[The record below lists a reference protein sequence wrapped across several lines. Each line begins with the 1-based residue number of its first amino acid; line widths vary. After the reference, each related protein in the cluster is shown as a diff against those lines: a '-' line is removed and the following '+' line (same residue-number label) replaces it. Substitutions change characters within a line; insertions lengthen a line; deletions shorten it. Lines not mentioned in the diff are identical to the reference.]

1 MNIFEWLL
9 GISILLILYTYL
21 FYPLLLIFLSS
32 IRQAVRDTSFV
43 FKKDER
49 RARDCDFPEIT
60 IVIAAFNEEQCIAE
74 RINNLLELD
83 YPKEKLVFLIGSDGS
98 TDKTNEILSQF
109 DHPSLQ
115 IHCFE
120 ENRGKINVLNELVA
134 QVTTPFCVF
143 SDANTM
149 FKKDALQYLVTH
161 FESPQIGAVCGEL
174 HLIDP
179 FSGDNKDSLYWK
191 YEQVLKFHES
201 RLNALLGAN
210 GAIYAIRTEL
220 YNPLPTDTIIDDF
233 CIVMDIVEHGYVAV
247 YAPEAQA
254 IEEIAPDL
262 SEESLRR
269 VRIGAGNYQAM
280 MRLSWLLNPLLGYR
294 FFSYVSH
301 KLLRWFVPHFMIL
314 ALISNIV
321 LATAM
326 TQYQYLLI
334 LQILFYTIALFGL
347 KRSKGN
353 TSIMKAIQLIT
364 FFVSMN
370 FSLLK
375 GFLKFLN
382 KNLSA
387 TWESTSR

>member
-1 MNIFEWLL
+1 MSLFEWLFGL
-9 GISILLILYTYL
+9 SVLLIFYTYL
-21 FYPLLLIFLSS
+21 FYPLILIFLSG
-32 IRQAVRDTSFV
+32 IRQTIRDTSFV
-43 FKKDER
+43 FKKDDR
-49 RARDCDFPEIT
+49 RSRVCEYPEIT
-60 IVIAAFNEEQCIAE
+60 VVIAAYNEEKCIAE
-74 RINNLLELD
+74 RINNLLDLD
-83 YPKEKLVFLIGSDGS
+83 YPKDKLVFLIGSDGS
-98 TDKTNEILSQF
+98 TDKTNEILRQF

-120 ENRGKINVLNELVA
+120 ENRGKINVLNELVE
-134 QVTTPFCVF
+134 QVSTPFCVF

-161 FESPQIGAVCGEL
+161 FESPKIGAVCGEL
-174 HLIDP
+174 HLVDP
-179 FSGDNKDSLYWK
+179 FSGDNKDSLYWN

-233 CIVMDIVEHGYVAV
+233 CIVMDIVRQGYVAV

-262 SEESLRR
+262 AEESIRR

-280 MRLSWLLNPLLGYR
+280 MRLSWLLNPLRGYR
-294 FFSYVSH
+294 CFSYVSH
-301 KLLRWFVPHFMIL
+301 KILRWFVPHFMVV

-321 LATAM
+321 LAITM
-326 TQYQYLLI
+326 TQYRYLLI
-334 LQILFYTIALFGL
+334 LQVLFYIIALLGL
-347 KRSKGN
+347 KISKGN
-353 TSIMKAIQLIT
+353 NSIMKVVQLLT

-370 FSLLK
+370 FSLLR

-387 TWESTSR
+387 TWESTTR

>member
-1 MNIFEWLL
+1 MSLFEWIFGL
-9 GISILLILYTYL
+9 SVLLICYTYL
-21 FYPLLLIFLSS
+21 FYPLLLIFLSG
-32 IRQAVRDTSFV
+32 IRQTIRDTSFV

-49 RARDCDFPEIT
+49 RARVCDFPEIT
-60 IVIAAFNEEQCIAE
+60 VVIAAFNEEKCIAE
-74 RINNLLELD
+74 RIQNLLELD

-98 TDKTNEILSQF
+98 TDKTNEILKQF

-120 ENRGKINVLNELVA
+120 ENRGKINVLNELVT
-134 QVTTPFCVF
+134 QVSTPYCVF

-149 FKKDALQYLVTH
+149 FKKDALQHLVTH
-161 FESPQIGAVCGEL
+161 FESPKIGAVCGEL
-174 HLIDP
+174 HLVDP
-179 FSGDNKDSLYWK
+179 FSGDNKDSLYWN

-233 CIVMDIVEHGYVAV
+233 CIVMDITKQGYVAV

-262 SEESLRR
+262 AEESIRR

-294 FFSYVSH
+294 SFSYISH
-301 KLLRWFVPHFMIL
+301 KILRWFVPHFMIL
-314 ALISNIV
+314 ALVSNIV
-321 LATAM
+321 LATTM
-326 TQYQYLLI
+326 TEYRYILI
-334 LQILFYTIALFGL
+334 LQVIFYIIALLGL
-347 KRSKGN
+347 KISKGN
-353 TSIMKAIQLIT
+353 TPIMKVVQLLT

-375 GFLKFLN
+375 GFLRFLN